1 MKIPIMHSQLNKSL
15 TSKTKQIM
23 AIICDPREN
32 HILRA
37 LRQAEFELLEPHL
50 ELITMSRAE
59 ILFEANDKLQYVYFP
74 VTATASLLCCLEDGT
89 SVEVVMV
96 GNEGIL
102 GVSALL
108 GSRNLALIQA
118 IINVTG
124 QGYRVSIKSLQTVLA
139 RSGGRRT
146 GMLQKLLLRYA
157 QTLFIQMSQATACN
171 RHHAIEQQLCR
182 WLLLS
187 FDRGRIENLLMTQE
201 SIAYILGVRR
211 ESITEAARKLQQAG
225 VINYQRGHIELKDR
239 EKLENTACECYE
251 VIKEESI
258 RLLADFQN
266 SSS

>member
-1 MKIPIMHSQLNKSL
+1 MSI
-15 TSKTKQIM
+15 T
-23 AIICDPREN
+23 CDPREN

-59 ILFEANDKLQYVYFP
+59 ILFEANDKLQYIYFP

-89 SVEVVMV
+89 SVEVAMV

-108 GSRNLALIQA
+108 GGRNLALIQA
-118 IINVTG
+118 IINVAG
-124 QGYRVSIKSLQTVLA
+124 HGYRVSIKSLQNVLA
-139 RSGGRRT
+139 RSGGRRA

-157 QTLFIQMSQATACN
+157 QTLFIQMSQTTACN
-171 RHHAIEQQLCR
+171 RHHAIEQQLCC

-187 FDRGRIENLLMTQE
+187 FDRGHVNSLLMTQE

-225 VINYQRGHIELKDR
+225 IINYHRGHIELKDKQ
-239 EKLENTACECYE
+239 KLEDTACECYK
-251 VIKEESI
+251 VKKEESI
-258 RLLADFQN
+258 RLFTDFQN
-266 SSS
+266 ANKEAASVW